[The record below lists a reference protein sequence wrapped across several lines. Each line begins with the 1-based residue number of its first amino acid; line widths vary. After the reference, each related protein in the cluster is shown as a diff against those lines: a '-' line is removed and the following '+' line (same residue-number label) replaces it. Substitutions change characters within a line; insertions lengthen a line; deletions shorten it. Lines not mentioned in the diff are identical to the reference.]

1 MKFFVLSLKEEKPEN
16 KNFLPITYEK
26 FFYKLKQNIGGYFVN
41 SNNQY
46 TTFLIDFIQ
55 TIENLTKMKTHNEKF
70 LDFYIKNKTEINELI
85 EENKKLNELLYD
97 KVKSLSDLLDINDD
111 KETEIINVKNEIIEE
126 IKKLNKNY
134 KV

>member
-1 MKFFVLSLKEEKPEN
+1 
-16 KNFLPITYEK
+16 
-26 FFYKLKQNIGGYFVN
+26 
-41 SNNQY
+41 
-46 TTFLIDFIQ
+46 
-55 TIENLTKMKTHNEKF
+55 MKTHNEKF